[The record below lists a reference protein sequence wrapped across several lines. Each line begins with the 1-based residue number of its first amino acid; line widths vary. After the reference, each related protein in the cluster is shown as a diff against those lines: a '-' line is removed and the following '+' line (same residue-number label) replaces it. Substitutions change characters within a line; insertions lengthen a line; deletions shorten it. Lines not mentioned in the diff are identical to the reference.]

1 MIGPGPVEEFDLR
14 KLLQTVFEPQP
25 GEKAL
30 VLCDVPHRLIA
41 DNPVWAERRRMA
53 EEWRAGF
60 EQIGVP
66 TFPLLEYPATGSHNA
81 DLPEEG
87 YLDGRPVGLTDY
99 VRKANLVVAM
109 TEFSATAPLS
119 RLVRPG
125 VGGLRV
131 ASMPGVSREMEQTAL
146 AADYRVVAARAWRL
160 RDLLN
165 EADAAEVVFGTG
177 DQALF
182 DLRFR
187 QGRADDGLCTPQKD
201 FPIINLPSGE
211 AYQVPYEGDQGEPS
225 KTSGTLPMVRA
236 GTLLRLKVEQN
247 QISGIEGTGPVADSL
262 RAYFDIDPA
271 RRNIAEF
278 GLGCN
283 PWARVRGNVLEDE
296 RTGFHWAYGRSDH
309 LGGTVGPAT
318 FLKPEYVVHRDEVY
332 SEGTPIGIR
341 RISLW
346 RAGGGRTLIMA
357 DNRYLVFS

>member
-1 MIGPGPVEEFDLR
+1 MR

-30 VLCDVPHRLIA
+30 VICDVPHGNIG
-41 DNPVWAERRRMA
+41 DNPTWAERRRMA
-53 EEWRAGF
+53 EEWLAGF
-60 EQIGVP
+60 EEIGVP

-81 DLPEEG
+81 DLPQEG
-87 YLDGRPVGLTDY
+87 YSGGRPVSLADF
-99 VRKANLVVAM
+99 VRKANLVIAM

-146 AADYRVVAARAWRL
+146 AADYRVVAERAWKL

-165 EADAAEVVFGTG
+165 EAETAEVVFDTG
-177 DQALF
+177 DQVVF

-187 QGRADDGLCTPQKD
+187 KARADDGLCTPEKE

-211 AYQVPYEGDQGEPS
+211 AYKVPYEGEKGEPS
-225 KTSGTLPMVRA
+225 RTSGTLPMVRA
-236 GTLLRLKVEQN
+236 GTLLRLRVKEN
-247 QISGIEGTGPVADSL
+247 RISDIEGSGPVAESM
-262 RAYFDIDPA
+262 RAYFDVDPA

-296 RTGFHWAYGRSDH
+296 KAGFHWAYGRSDH

-318 FLKPEYVVHRDEVY
+318 FLQPEYVVHRDEVY
-332 SEGTPIGIR
+332 AEGTPIGIR
-341 RISLW
+341 RI
-346 RAGGGRTLIMA
+346 TLFSREGEPVPLML
-357 DNRYLVFS
+357 DNRYVVFS